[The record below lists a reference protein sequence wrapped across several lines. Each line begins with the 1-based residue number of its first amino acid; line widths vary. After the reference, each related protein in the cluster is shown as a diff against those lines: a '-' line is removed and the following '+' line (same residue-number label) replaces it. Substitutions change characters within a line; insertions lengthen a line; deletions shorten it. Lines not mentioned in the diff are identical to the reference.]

1 MVDRNRTQFLNDESL
16 RRGPPFTI
24 TLWRTQVFRM
34 AALAK
39 HGQRES
45 GSSSWLPPIESASPR
60 GIRRGPEATL
70 SAYRPNDVLNAAGHA
85 GSGESSSGGGGMLHP
100 SSPRTGP
107 LSLTRA
113 AESLRR
119 RPRWYSRDPD
129 LPSSQICFDP
139 ETSRSAP
146 IQRRTSRDDPETSR
160 SAPAQRRT
168 SGQGI
173 LGKEPNTSSEASS
186 SNEASS
192 VSSPRRCRFHMSS
205 CVTPPASEGRALLR
219 AAESLELVAPS
230 VPRPAV
236 GARATTLATASLPP
250 ADSTRL
256 AVIRQ
261 IMSLAQQEQEQR
273 EAWRNRLSHELV
285 QSPQRLGRPKETERE
300 MEERKRI
307 VLAQQCKELHRKH
320 REAEEAS
327 EQEQEDSEQ
336 ERQRALLV
344 QACEPLYKLT
354 GLLPNVNRRQG
365 LFEIYFE
372 YWETKAVGVAVDKRA
387 STMSQT

>member
-1 MVDRNRTQFLNDESL
+1 
-16 RRGPPFTI
+16 
-24 TLWRTQVFRM
+24 
-34 AALAK
+34 
-39 HGQRES
+39 
-45 GSSSWLPPIESASPR
+45 
-60 GIRRGPEATL
+60 
-70 SAYRPNDVLNAAGHA
+70 
-85 GSGESSSGGGGMLHP
+85 
-100 SSPRTGP
+100 
-107 LSLTRA
+107 
-113 AESLRR
+113 
-119 RPRWYSRDPD
+119 
-129 LPSSQICFDP
+129 
-139 ETSRSAP
+139 
-146 IQRRTSRDDPETSR
+146 
-160 SAPAQRRT
+160 
-168 SGQGI
+168 
-173 LGKEPNTSSEASS
+173 
-186 SNEASS
+186 
-192 VSSPRRCRFHMSS
+192 MSS

-354 GLLPNVNRRQG
+354 GLLPNVDRRQG